1 MGDTC
6 GRNASLRTMSTFPT
20 EQPGE
25 WYWLGLFGYLVTCLL
40 GIGLVLG
47 LFVTDV
53 SPLGIGLVAVGV
65 TTLLTLASLVAL
77 PTLALD
83 GRALASDSTTD
94 WRPKWWRYLLGASL
108 LPVLAFVG
116 SDLLVG
122 VRLATLVAGLGLIA
136 GTSLAS
142 AVYLY
147 TRHERVGVP

>member
-1 MGDTC
+1 
-6 GRNASLRTMSTFPT
+6 MSAFQT
-20 EQPGE
+20 EQSGE
-25 WYWLGLFGYLVTCLL
+25 WYWLGLFGYLLACLL
-40 GIGLVLG
+40 GFGLVFG

-65 TTLLTLASLVAL
+65 TALLALASLVAL

-83 GRALASDSTTD
+83 GRALAADSSAG
-94 WRPKWWRYLLGASL
+94 WHPKWWRYLLGAAL

-136 GTSLAS
+136 GTCLAS
-142 AVYLY
+142 TVYLY

>member
-1 MGDTC
+1 M
-6 GRNASLRTMSTFPT
+6 ASFQTT
-20 EQPGE
+20 QPGE
-25 WYWLGLFGYLVTCLL
+25 WYWLGLFGYLMTCLL
-40 GIGLVLG
+40 GVGLVLG

-65 TTLLTLASLVAL
+65 TILLALGSLLAL

-83 GRALASDSTTD
+83 GRALAADSTAC
-94 WRPKWWRYLLGASL
+94 WHPRWWRYLLGAGA

-136 GTSLAS
+136 GTCLAS

>member
-1 MGDTC
+1 
-6 GRNASLRTMSTFPT
+6 MSAFHTA
-20 EQPGE
+20 QSGE
-25 WYWLGLFGYLVTCLL
+25 WYWLGLFGYLLACLL
-40 GIGLVLG
+40 GVGLVLG
-47 LFVTDV
+47 LFVTDT

-65 TTLLTLASLVAL
+65 TVILVLASLLAL

-83 GRALASDSTTD
+83 GRALAADSTAG
-94 WRPKWWRYLLGASL
+94 WHPKWWRYLLGAGV

-122 VRLATLVAGLGLIA
+122 VRLATLVAGLGLIVS
-136 GTSLAS
+136 TCVAS